1 MRVAVLVALLLLVP
15 PAFSQP
21 AGSRSNV
28 LIVFDEDK
36 DFPGLTGVN
45 RSMQEAFR
53 EQLRDVDFFTESLN
67 LSRFTHAGYD
77 VELRDHFRR
86 KYADKRVDLIVAV
99 MAPSLEFLARH
110 GEAIFPGVP
119 IVFCGADSVDIAG
132 WEFPPTITGVVL
144 TRTYAPTVDIALEL
158 VPNARNVF
166 VVAGASDFDRRLEEI
181 ARRELAPLGRRVA
194 VHYLLG
200 LPIAELLDA
209 VKRLPPGSIVLY
221 LTVFA
226 DRDGRTY
233 LPHDVV
239 RRVAASAN
247 APVFVGIDQYIGTG
261 AVGGHVYSLATQGLE
276 AARMGARILRGESP
290 RNVPLVHAAL
300 YQDVFDW
307 RQLERWEL
315 DARRLPAG
323 STLAL
328 RPPTL
333 WQQYKAYMALGIAA
347 LLLQTAL
354 IVGLLLSRAQRRES
368 EKRRREAEAEARR
381 QKDELAHAL
390 RVTTMGE
397 LTASIAHELN
407 QPLGAILANVEAAT
421 LLLRQGVPSK
431 EAMKDALGD
440 TAEAAVRAAEI
451 IRRLHTLFSKREA
464 SRETVD
470 VSVLVEDVLALLRS
484 ELLMHHVT
492 VRFQPGAGVPPVLGD
507 AVQLRQVVMNLV
519 LNAAEA
525 IDAAGGNPAEIVVQT
540 SATSSGHA
548 AIAVRDSGIG
558 AADAD
563 LERMFEHFVTSK
575 PNGLGMGLAI
585 SRTILASHGGRI
597 WATRN
602 ADRGLTLR
610 VELPAHAAADQ
621 RATVSSSRAS
631 IITTTSS
638 TS

>member
-1 MRVAVLVALLLLVP
+1 MRVAILVALLLFVP
-15 PAFSQP
+15 PAFGQP
-21 AGSRSNV
+21 TGARSNV

-36 DFPGLTGVN
+36 DFPGLMAVN
-45 RSMQEAFR
+45 QSLQEGFR
-53 EQLRDVDFFTESLN
+53 GQLQDVDFFTESLN
-67 LSRFTHAGYD
+67 LSRFAHAGYD

-99 MAPSLEFLARH
+99 MAPSLEFLVRH

-119 IVFCGADSVDIAG
+119 IVFCGADSADIAG
-132 WEFPPTITGVVL
+132 WVFPPTITGVVL
-144 TRTYAPTVDIALEL
+144 TRTYAPTVDIALQL
-158 VPNARNVF
+158 VPKARNVF
-166 VVAGASDFDRRLEEI
+166 VVAGASAFDRRLEEI
-181 ARRELAPLGRRVA
+181 ARRELAPIEKRVA
-194 VHYLLG
+194 IKYLLG
-200 LPIAELLDA
+200 LPMAQLLEA
-209 VKRLPPGSIVLY
+209 VKRLPPDSIVLY

-226 DRDGRTY
+226 DRDGRAY

-239 RRVAASAN
+239 RGIAATAN
-247 APVFVGIDQYIGTG
+247 APVFVAIDQYIGTG

-290 RNVPLVHAAL
+290 RDVPLVHAAL

-307 RQLERWEL
+307 RQLERWGL
-315 DARRLPAG
+315 DAQRVPAG
-323 STLAL
+323 STLAF
-328 RPPTL
+328 RSPTL
-333 WQQYKAYMALGIAA
+333 WQQYKAYMALGIAV

-390 RVTTMGE
+390 RMTTMGE

-407 QPLGAILANVEAAT
+407 QPLGAILANVEAAGM
-421 LLLRQGVPSK
+421 LLREDGSSK
-431 EAMKDALGD
+431 QALEGALRD
-440 TAEAAVRAAEI
+440 TAQAAVRAAET
-451 IRRLHTLFSKREA
+451 IRRLHTLFRKHEA
-464 SRETVD
+464 ARETID
-470 VSVLVEDVLALLRS
+470 VSAVVEDVLALLRS
-484 ELLMHHVT
+484 ELRMHHVT
-492 VRFQPGAGVPPVLGD
+492 VRFQPGAAVPPVLGD

-525 IDAAGGNPAEIVVQT
+525 IDAGGSPGEIVVQT
-540 SATSSGHA
+540 SVTSSGGA
-548 AIAVRDSGIG
+548 AIAVRDTGIG

-563 LERMFEHFVTSK
+563 LERMFEHFVTTK
-575 PNGLGMGLAI
+575 PHGLGMGLAI

-610 VELPAHAAADQ
+610 VELPAQPEADQ
-621 RATVSSSRAS
+621 RATVSSSSAS